1 MALLSFSHWLKSI
14 RLNSLAVFLRYEFRA
29 IRFVCMLPHFLSH
42 FLTYFFYFIC
52 SRLFCCC
59 CCASLFDISHRAL
72 SLPPS
77 FLFTQLCLISVLL
90 YFSISVFFF
99 FCLSTVSVCVFS
111 PYVSF
116 AASAVAHPLCY
127 GLHLIISNRKYLRVR
142 QCHRSLT
149 RQNKYFW
156 LFAII
161 LKFILSHLKYWSN
174 LELNSIRIEGI
185 RMLCFWICCCCYC
198 FILLSMRS
206 ARLFFYWPSFKL
218 ISCFWSSIAFNFFFF
233 SIFYYYRYYWY
244 YLHIKCVSA
253 FFLLSSV
260 CLECPLT
267 FGIFGRLFHISCF
280 ML

>member
-206 ARLFFYWPSFKL
+206 ARLFFL
-218 ISCFWSSIAFNFFFF
+218 LAVVQID
-233 SIFYYYRYYWY
+233 
-244 YLHIKCVSA
+244 
-253 FFLLSSV
+253 FLFLV
-260 CLECPLT
+260 FCR
-267 FGIFGRLFHISCF
+267 I
-280 ML
+280 

>member
-1 MALLSFSHWLKSI
+1 MTHHSEWHCYRSRTDLNRFALILWPFFFVTNSVQFVLSVCCLIFYPIFSHIS
-14 RLNSLAVFLRYEFRA
+14 
-29 IRFVCMLPHFLSH
+29 
-42 FLTYFFYFIC
+42 FI
-52 SRLFCCC
+52 LFALGCC

-149 RQNKYFW
+149 RQNKYF
-156 LFAII
+156 
-161 LKFILSHLKYWSN
+161 
-174 LELNSIRIEGI
+174 
-185 RMLCFWICCCCYC
+185 
-198 FILLSMRS
+198 
-206 ARLFFYWPSFKL
+206 
-218 ISCFWSSIAFNFFFF
+218 
-233 SIFYYYRYYWY
+233 
-244 YLHIKCVSA
+244 
-253 FFLLSSV
+253 
-260 CLECPLT
+260 
-267 FGIFGRLFHISCF
+267 
-280 ML
+280 